1 MVLSPPSGGPSAAS
15 PTDRPRTLAEAVR
28 AAGRDFVV
36 ELIRLRPD
44 LGYPLPADVAELVSR
59 AATTT
64 STVRALDR
72 LDAWTRLIAELLAAL
87 RDPATPAQ
95 LLDLAAGSVD
105 GDLDRSGLAA
115 AVDRALATLRARA
128 LLWGDD
134 ELHLTR
140 TVREYFG
147 PYPGGLAP
155 PSPQELPADR
165 IAELLAAAGPDEH
178 DVLARLAYSPA
189 GAVRNADR
197 PVSLDQATTPIDRL
211 LARGLIRPL
220 SADTVVLPR
229 EVAWQLRGGRFS
241 TAPVPTE
248 APSVGGRHRDHSV
261 VDRAAA
267 GAAYGLLEDVAGV
280 AAVLEEVPHR
290 LIRDGGLAS
299 RDLTQLARSLGTDL
313 VQTAFVVELGA
324 AADLFGTAQG
334 NRLLP
339 STGYD
344 RWMAEPLPDRW
355 QRLVRAWLIMER
367 YPGRDLAAGEHAL
380 GPELA
385 APAAP
390 TARALIMELMRSAD
404 PGTILDHDQLAAA
417 VGWHRP
423 RLAAAGNPP
432 IAELTGWIWREAG
445 YLGLTG
451 LGAVSGFCAELHRP
465 EQPLS
470 PELAGLFP
478 ALVDSIIVQAD
489 LTAVAAGPLPA
500 RLAEELRLLAVQESR
515 GGAGVYRFSAESL
528 RRAFDAGWTADR
540 VHTWLSHHS
549 TTAIP
554 QPLGY
559 LIDDVARQYGSIRI
573 GPAASYLRVDD
584 EARAQAIVNH
594 PEAPSLGL
602 RRLGPGLLIAAV
614 EPYQL
619 VDFVRQL
626 GFAPAA
632 EDEFGRSLAPPDRL
646 RATVFERS
654 RTSATADPAEV
665 ADAVLAGDRGR
676 RQDRFDTTE
685 LLARL
690 EQATRAAEPV
700 RLGYVG
706 PDGALVERRLTLVD
720 LDDGVLRAV
729 ADNDSAVLRIPL
741 SRVSSVIP
749 LQ

>member
-1 MVLSPPSGGPSAAS
+1 MGLTQPSAGATAAS
-15 PTDRPRTLAEAVR
+15 PTDRPRTLAEAIR
-28 AAGRDFVV
+28 AAGREFVV
-36 ELIRLRPD
+36 ELIRRRPD

-87 RDPATPAQ
+87 RDPVAPAQ
-95 LLDLAAGSVD
+95 LLELAAGSVS
-105 GDLDRSGLAA
+105 DLDRPGLGA
-115 AVDRALATLRARA
+115 AVDRALDALRVRA
-128 LLWGDD
+128 LLWGEA

-140 TVREYFG
+140 AVREYFG

-155 PSPQELPADR
+155 PSSQALTADR
-165 IAELLAAAGPDEH
+165 IGELLAAAGPDEH
-178 DVLARLAYSPA
+178 DVLARLAHSPA

-197 PVSLDQATTPIDRL
+197 PISLDQAATPIDRL

-220 SADTVVLPR
+220 SADTVLLPR
-229 EVAWQLRGGRFS
+229 EVAWRLRDGRF
-241 TAPVPTE
+241 TASPVPTE
-248 APSVGGRHRDHSV
+248 PPPVGGRHRERTV

-267 GAAYGLLEDVAGV
+267 GAGYGLLEDVAGV
-280 AAVLEEVPHR
+280 AAALEDVPHR

-299 RDLTQLARSLGTDL
+299 RDLTQLARALGTDL
-313 VQTAFVVELGA
+313 AQTAFVVELGA
-324 AADLFGTAQG
+324 AAELYGTGQG

-339 STGYD
+339 ATGYD
-344 RWMAEPLPDRW
+344 RWVAEPLPDRW
-355 QRLVRAWLIMER
+355 RRLVRAWLIMER

-380 GPELA
+380 GPELTAPA
-385 APAAP
+385 APAA
-390 TARALIMELMRSAD
+390 RSLIMELMRAAE
-404 PGTILDHDQLAAA
+404 PGTVLDHDQLAAA

-423 RLAAAGNPP
+423 RLAATGQPS
-432 IAELTGWIWREAG
+432 IDELSRWLWREAG

-451 LGAVSGFCAELHRP
+451 LGAVSGFAADLHQP
-465 EQPLS
+465 EAPMVA
-470 PELAGLFP
+470 ELAGLFP

-489 LTAVAAGPLPA
+489 LTAVAAGPLPY
-500 RLAEELRLLAVQESR
+500 RIAEELRLLAVQESR

-528 RRAFDAGWTADR
+528 RHAFDAGWTADR
-540 VHTWLSHHS
+540 VHEWLSHHS
-549 TTAIP
+549 TTTIP
-554 QPLGY
+554 QPLSY
-559 LIDDVARQYGSIRI
+559 LVDDVARQYGSIRI
-573 GPAASYLRVDD
+573 GPALSYLSVDD

-619 VDFVRQL
+619 VAFVRQI

-646 RATVFERS
+646 RATVSERL
-654 RTSATADPAEV
+654 RPTGTARPTEV
-665 ADAVLAGDRGR
+665 ADAILAGDRGR
-676 RQDRFDTTE
+676 RQDQFDTTE
-685 LLARL
+685 LLAKL
-690 EQATRAAEPV
+690 EQATRGAGPV

-706 PDGALVERRLTLVD
+706 PDGAPVERRLTLVD

-741 SRVSSVIP
+741 SRVSSVLP